1 MRRARLIPLLFCLTA
16 SRSLGAQLQASGE
29 LGVSRVKQVAIPVSN
44 ASTLAATIDGI
55 FPRALIRTSG
65 VISRAE
71 IDRWTAQGAA
81 SVTLVGPLEHRVR
94 WDLSGAVS
102 GFAQT
107 GAQTASSAEG
117 LGRLLVGA
125 GPRGAALGLGGGT
138 RRADAGRQPFG
149 SVSLSGWQGF
159 WYEMLGVD
167 VTVVQTATTL
177 TDSSPRV
184 GLFYTDVAA
193 NWRHDHGRF
202 SIGAVSGVRASNNVL
217 APSDGWGS
225 VDASVWLAPHVAL
238 VVAGG
243 RSPQDVI
250 RGIPRTLYGSVSF
263 RLTSLPR
270 PSIARPRLPSGAGTM
285 RLEATREYIEVRADS
300 ATQVEVMGDFTD
312 WTPVALERRGDTWRI
327 ERELSPGLHRLLI
340 RVDGGEWTTPVNL
353 PRAKDELGGIVGLVT
368 VP

>member
-1 MRRARLIPLLFCLTA
+1 MRRARLIPFLFCLTI
-16 SRSLGAQLQASGE
+16 SRPLGAQLQASGE
-29 LGVSRVKQVAIPVSN
+29 LGVSRVKQAAIPVSN
-44 ASTLAATIDGI
+44 APTFSATVDGI
-55 FPRALIRTSG
+55 FPRALIRTTG
-65 VISRAE
+65 LVSRAE

-81 SVTLVGPLEHRVR
+81 SATLVGPVDRPIR
-94 WDLSGAVS
+94 WDLSAAVS

-107 GAQTASSAEG
+107 NARTASSAEG

-125 GPRGAALGLGGGT
+125 GRRGAAFGLGGGT

-149 SVSLSGWQGF
+149 SASLSGWQGF
-159 WYEMLGVD
+159 WHEMLGVD

-177 TDSSPRV
+177 TDDSPRV

-202 SIGAVSGVRASNNVL
+202 SIGAVGGGRASNNVL

-263 RLTSLPR
+263 RFSSLPR
-270 PSIARPRLPSGAGTM
+270 PSLARPRSRSGGM

-312 WTPVALERRGDTWRI
+312 WTPIALERRGDVWRI

-353 PRAKDELGGIVGLVT
+353 PRAKDDLGGVVGLIT